1 MLTNLVS
8 FILSD
13 SLGELLLQNDI
24 ELERLKS
31 NCNEIHM
38 QLHKLDKSVQ
48 IWCGV
53 SSLGG
58 GGGGTLA
65 VTSGWPPP
73 ARTEG

>member
-1 MLTNLVS
+1 M
-8 FILSD
+8 
-13 SLGELLLQNDI
+13 GELLLHNDI
-24 ELERLKS
+24 ELERFKS
-31 NCNEIHM
+31 NWNEIHM

-58 GGGGTLA
+58 GGGTLA